1 MIYEVNVEGKKHRV
15 ELNLANGSPRCRID
29 SQDQAIEIAV
39 LGHNTLSLLIAG
51 TSYSI
56 SRESRGSD
64 FYIWVGSRPWKVE
77 VADPRSWRGRKKLTD
92 NETGPVKL
100 IASMPGKVVRVLTAE
115 GAEVQAGE
123 GVLVVEAMKMQNEIK
138 SPRKGI
144 VQKIAFGE
152 GDNVNAG
159 EVLAII
165 E

>member
-1 MIYEVNVEGKKHRV
+1 MIYDVNVEGKKHRL
-15 ELNLANGSPRCRID
+15 ELDQAAGKWRCRID
-29 SQDQAIEIAV
+29 GQEKEVEVALV
-39 LGHNTLSLLIAG
+39 RPNTLSLLIDGVA
-51 TSYSI
+51 YNI
-56 SRESRGSD
+56 SRENGGAD
-64 FYIWVGSRPWKVE
+64 TYIWVGSRRWKVE

-100 IASMPGKVVRVLTAE
+100 VASMPGKVVRVLTAK

-123 GVLVVEAMKMQNEIK
+123 GVLIVEAMKMQNEIK

-144 VQKIAFGE
+144 VQKIAVGE